1 MKPFT
6 SVKARIT
13 LWYTALMLLIISIVL
28 ISVAALSLR
37 LSMDNIENSVKAQVT
52 QIAEKVKSRISKST
66 AFTLE
71 NNEEF
76 KNVSIYSDKGSYV
89 IGQYNYDVSN
99 IPFKNEFLRKESIN
113 GETYIVYDIFKPA
126 APGKPGG
133 YWIRGAESVAYTKI
147 LGRSVFM
154 IILIV
159 IPFILILTAWGG
171 YYITKKAF
179 FPIDNIINTANEI
192 CLSNNITKRIPLNA
206 NMQKDELYRLSV
218 TLNDMLDRIEK
229 LILQEKQFTSDAS
242 HELRTPISVILAQG
256 EYLLDIAESIKE
268 KELSQDI
275 VTKAKQMSRLVSSL
289 LLLAR
294 IDQNRQKFN
303 REKTDIN
310 VVIDIAIQSVSK
322 FAESKNITL
331 LSDINCQVLIYADEV
346 LLTTAVTNLINN
358 AVKYG
363 KEGGYVMITAIVN
376 SDNTEIRITDN
387 GIGIPENKIDKI
399 WTRFYRIDNVRNDEY
414 GSCGLGL
421 ALVKSIITLHG
432 GDISVTSTLD
442 SGTEL
447 SLIHI

>member
-1 MKPFT
+1 MKHFT

-13 LWYTALMLLIISIVL
+13 LWYTALMLLIISVVL
-28 ISVAALSLR
+28 ILVAALSLR
-37 LSMDNIENSVKAQVT
+37 LSTDNIENSVKAQVT
-52 QIAEKVKSRISKST
+52 QIAEKVKSRISRST

-76 KNVSIYSDKGSYV
+76 KNVSIYSDNGSYV

-113 GETYIVYDIFKPA
+113 GKTYIVYDIFRPS

-179 FPIDNIINTANEI
+179 LPIDNIVNTANEI
-192 CLSNNITKRIPLNA
+192 CLSNNITKRIPLKA
-206 NMQKDELYRLSV
+206 NMPKDELYRLSV

-256 EYLLDIAESIKE
+256 EYLLDIAESHKE
-268 KELSQDI
+268 KELAQDI
-275 VTKAKQMSRLVSSL
+275 VIKANQMSKLVSSL

-303 REKTDIN
+303 REKTDIH
-310 VVIDIAIQSVSK
+310 VVIDIAIQAVSK

-331 LSDINCQVLIYADEV
+331 LTDINCQALIYADEI
-346 LLTTAVTNLINN
+346 LLTTAITNLINN

-363 KEGGYVMITAIVN
+363 KAGGYVMITVLEKN
-376 SDNTEIRITDN
+376 GHTEISIKDN
-387 GIGIPENKIDKI
+387 GIGIPKNKIDKI
-399 WTRFYRIDNVRNDEY
+399 WTRFYRIDSVRNDEY

-421 ALVKSIITLHG
+421 SLVKSIISLHG
-432 GDISVTSTLD
+432 GDISVTSTFNE
-442 SGTEL
+442 GTEFTITL
-447 SLIHI
+447 